1 MGYKHTSDTPLY
13 HPNNT
18 AIMPKDCPIHLSS
31 LKPSVYL
38 GAGEVIAQVA
48 KEDKVKILLSG
59 IPHGWIQ
66 KPQHQN
72 ADRLLSHEW
81 HLFLLTETKAGA
93 AAYTPEWPLPA
104 DAVTAHFTAR
114 IAIPYDQ

>member
-1 MGYKHTSDTPLY
+1 MGYKHTSDTRSN

-18 AIMPKDCPIHLSS
+18 AIMPKDCTIHLFS

-59 IPHGWIQ
+59 VPHGGI
-66 KPQHQN
+66 
-72 ADRLLSHEW
+72 
-81 HLFLLTETKAGA
+81 
-93 AAYTPEWPLPA
+93 
-104 DAVTAHFTAR
+104 
-114 IAIPYDQ
+114 